1 MRDMSRGPRHRHRPS
16 ARSEKASVDVDV
28 FPTREDISAYALKLF
43 VASDRRLSR
52 HECWLRAEEQLLDHA
67 ARRVTR

>member
-1 MRDMSRGPRHRHRPS
+1 
-16 ARSEKASVDVDV
+16 V